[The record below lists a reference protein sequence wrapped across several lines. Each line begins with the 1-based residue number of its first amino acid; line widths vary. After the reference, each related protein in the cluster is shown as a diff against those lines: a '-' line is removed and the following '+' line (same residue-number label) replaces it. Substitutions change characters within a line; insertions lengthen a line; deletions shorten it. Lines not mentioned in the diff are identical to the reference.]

1 MPRSLSQWVKVALRE
16 QVAQQCQ
23 QLLVSLRAFLLVR
36 SPTYLMVVQQVLQH
50 QLVLVEHQ
58 PVGLLVV
65 AVEHQLLENQE
76 QIVTSQAQ
84 QFSMAQVE
92 RVLHLLRVLQAR
104 QIPVTV
110 VAQEQVPVEQV
121 DLALQYCALPQHL

>member
-1 MPRSLSQWVKVALRE
+1 
-16 QVAQQCQ
+16 
-23 QLLVSLRAFLLVR
+23 
-36 SPTYLMVVQQVLQH
+36 MVVQQVLQH

-58 PVGLLVV
+58 QVDLLAVV
-65 AVEHQLLENQE
+65 VELLLLENQE

-84 QFSMAQVE
+84 QFSMAQEE
-92 RVLHLLRVLQAR
+92 RVLHLLRVLQAW

>member
-1 MPRSLSQWVKVALRE
+1 MYLVEVQRAL
-16 QVAQQCQ
+16 
-23 QLLVSLRAFLLVR
+23 LLLQALVELQRAVSLA
-36 SPTYLMVVQQVLQH
+36 
-50 QLVLVEHQ
+50 
-58 PVGLLVV
+58 V
-65 AVEHQLLENQE
+65 AVEHQLLEKQE

-84 QFSMAQVE
+84 QFSMAQEE
-92 RVLHLLRVLQAR
+92 RVLHLLRVLQAW

>member
-1 MPRSLSQWVKVALRE
+1 
-16 QVAQQCQ
+16 
-23 QLLVSLRAFLLVR
+23 
-36 SPTYLMVVQQVLQH
+36 MVVQQVLQH

-121 DLALQYCALPQHL
+121 DLALQYCALPQHQ

>member
-1 MPRSLSQWVKVALRE
+1 
-16 QVAQQCQ
+16 
-23 QLLVSLRAFLLVR
+23 
-36 SPTYLMVVQQVLQH
+36 
-50 QLVLVEHQ
+50 
-58 PVGLLVV
+58 
-65 AVEHQLLENQE
+65 
-76 QIVTSQAQ
+76 
-84 QFSMAQVE
+84 MAQVE